1 MAELTK
7 DQKKIIRLI
16 EKEAIAAGIDPD
28 FAIALA
34 NLESTFQHIPASDKK
49 STAFGPFQ
57 VNKATAQANGVD
69 YDEMKSSP
77 ELAVKTGVMNLARHA
92 KNPLFEGDPMRIVA
106 AHRFGENSEY
116 AKTGDTTKIDKVLAG
131 YLADTM
137 DHFPEQSFPQSVYT
151 NPIEKPAGDQMDM
164 GSVPLGS
171 NQAVEVGP
179 DTSGAMGSV
188 PLATYSPYEADKSD
202 RYLGAAEGAGAG
214 ALVGA
219 VKVPAISLYK
229 KAYDYLHRA
238 PQAQDVNAILEA
250 ANKVGQADVDT
261 TGMTAGEKYALKT
274 GYGEGKGTVKNVV
287 DRQKLASPSGK
298 LSKRVYERQK
308 AVESLSKAD
317 EIAAN
322 AQKAR
327 AAADYEAWASSQN
340 AAGRGPD
347 RVTKALGAVAGS
359 SPVKY
364 GLAGAGIGYNAE
376 DAAQKF
382 KNDDYL
388 GGLAST
394 GAALASGATLIPKF
408 AARAN
413 PAAIA
418 LTTGSQAYGD
428 VKAGKPQEAAET
440 TLSGLAALVPR
451 IFGPI
456 GAALYSGGLNKN
468 EDEELA
474 RSRSMQPPH
483 LRP

>member
-7 DQKKIIRLI
+7 EQKRIIRLI
-16 EKEAIAAGIDPD
+16 EKEATAAGIDPD
-28 FAIALA
+28 FAVAIA
-34 NLESTFQHIPASDKK
+34 NLESTFQHIPATDKT

-69 YDEMKSSP
+69 YNEMKSNP
-77 ELAVKTGVMNLARHA
+77 DLAVKTGVMNLARHA
-92 KNPLFEGDPMRIVA
+92 KNPLFEGNPMRIVA

-116 AKTGDTTKIDKVLAG
+116 AKTGDETKIDKVLAN

-137 DHFPEQSFPQSVYT
+137 EHFPEQAFPQTVYT
-151 NPIEKPAGDQMDM
+151 KPTEKAAGQEMDMGTMPLGSTEPLPTDGETMDM
-164 GSVPLGS
+164 GSQPL
-171 NQAVEVGP
+171 V
-179 DTSGAMGSV
+179 
-188 PLATYSPYEADKSD
+188 TYSPYEADKSD

-214 ALVGA
+214 AFIGA

-238 PQAQDVNAILEA
+238 PQVQDVNAILEA
-250 ANKVGQADVDT
+250 ANKVGQADIDT
-261 TGMTAGEKYALKT
+261 TGMTSGEKYALRT

-298 LSKRVYERQK
+298 IAKRVYERQK
-308 AVESLSKAD
+308 AVDSLSQAD

-322 AQKAR
+322 AQKAK
-327 AAADYEAWASSQN
+327 AIADYDAWVSSQN

-359 SPVKY
+359 SPIKY
-364 GLAGAGIGYNAE
+364 GLAGTGIGYNVE

-382 KNDDYL
+382 RNDDYL

-394 GAALASGATLIPKF
+394 GAALASGATLIPKY

-413 PAAIA
+413 PAAVG
-418 LTTGSQAYGD
+418 LTTASQAYGD

-440 TLSGLAALVPR
+440 TLSGLTALAPR
-451 IFGPI
+451 IFGPV
-456 GAALYSGGLNKN
+456 GAALFSSGLNKN

-474 RSRSMQPPH
+474 RYRSMKPPH

>member
-7 DQKKIIRLI
+7 EQKRIIRLI
-16 EKEAIAAGIDPD
+16 EKEAIAAGVDPD
-28 FAIALA
+28 FAIAIA
-34 NLESTFQHIPASDKK
+34 NLESTFQNVPAQDKK

-69 YDEMKSSP
+69 YDEMKGSP
-77 ELAVKTGVMNLARHA
+77 DLAVKTGIMNLARHA

-116 AKTGDTTKIDKVLAG
+116 AKTGDTTKIDKVLAN

-137 DHFPEQSFPQSVYT
+137 EHFPEQTFPQSVYT
-151 NPIEKPAGDQMDM
+151 KPSEQPSGDQIDM

-171 NQAVEVGP
+171 TQAVGQGDGENI
-179 DTSGAMGSV
+179 DMGSQ

-214 ALVGA
+214 AFVGA
-219 VKVPAISLYK
+219 VKVPAIGLYK
-229 KAYDYLHRA
+229 KAYDYFHRV
-238 PQAQDVNAILEA
+238 PQVQDVNAILEA
-250 ANKVGQADVDT
+250 ANKVNQADVDT
-261 TGMTAGEKYALKT
+261 TGMTAGEKYAAKT
-274 GYGEGKGTVKNVV
+274 GYGEGKGSVKNVV

-298 LSKRVYERQK
+298 IAKRVYERQK
-308 AVESLSKAD
+308 AVDSLSQAD

-322 AQKAR
+322 AQKAK
-327 AAADYEAWASSQN
+327 AAAEYEAWANSQN
-340 AAGRGPD
+340 AARPNQSTAGK
-347 RVTKALGAVAGS
+347 VLGSIAGS

-376 DAAQKF
+376 DAYQKF
-382 KNDDYL
+382 KDNDYL

-394 GAALASGATLIPKF
+394 GAALASGATLIPKY
-408 AARAN
+408 AAKAN

-428 VKAGKPQEAAET
+428 IKAGKPQEAAET
-440 TLSGLAALVPR
+440 TLSGLAALAPR

-474 RSRSMQPPH
+474 RYRSMQPPH
-483 LRP
+483 LRQ